1 MGTPSLLQTTL
12 SSNAGFSAASGL
24 VLVAVPEAIGSVI
37 GVDVDWFL
45 RLFGVALLAHAAL
58 LWIVVG
64 RPDVARWA
72 KLNLA
77 AIAPYPVAMVA
88 VAVTVAD
95 GGDGRALVLADGV
108 AIALIAVALAI
119 GLRESDGEIARP

>member
-1 MGTPSLLQTTL
+1 MTSRSLLQTTL

-24 VLVAVPEAIGSVI
+24 VLLVVPGAIGGII
-37 GVDVDWFL
+37 GVDVDWLL

-64 RPDVARWA
+64 RADVVRWA

-88 VAVTVAD
+88 VALTVAES
-95 GGDGRALVLADGV
+95 GDGRALVLADGA
-108 AIALIAVALAI
+108 AIALIAGALAI
-119 GLRESDGEIARP
+119 GLRDGDGSIARS

>member
-1 MGTPSLLQTTL
+1 MPSPTLLQTTL

-24 VLVAVPEAIGSVI
+24 VLLAVPEAIGSVI

-58 LWIVVG
+58 LWFVVG
-64 RPDVARWA
+64 RTDVARWA

-77 AIAPYPVAMVA
+77 AIAPYPVAMMA
-88 VAVTVAD
+88 VAATVAD
-95 GGDGRALVLADGV
+95 AGAGRALVLADGA
-108 AIALIAVALAI
+108 AIAIIAGALAM
-119 GLRESDGEIARP
+119 GLRRGDGAIARP